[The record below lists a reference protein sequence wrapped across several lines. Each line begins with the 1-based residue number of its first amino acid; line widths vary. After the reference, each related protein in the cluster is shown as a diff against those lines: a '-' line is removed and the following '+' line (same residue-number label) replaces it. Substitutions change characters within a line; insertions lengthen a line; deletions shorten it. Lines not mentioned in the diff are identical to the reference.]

1 MPHLFLF
8 WLVFLTAALHGVAAY
23 AGFIQYTA
31 TAGWTFAK
39 RNPLGGLDEGFFSG
53 GGDKPATVQS
63 YDFSFRGAF
72 CPQVGGDDYLCAN
85 VLSSAELN
93 GRRLTLRS
101 RARLVRHKAT
111 SGKGAIDATYAD
123 TRIEICGV
131 TGSVPTPVAT
141 AYFYIGLAGTA
152 SQSQSDPSLVVQATG
167 VASFQFV
174 PIQCVANS
182 QCPPLKVPNFSGSTC
197 LSLGLRTDARVTNP
211 DGVGPF
217 DIEAIADFSDTME
230 LLAIEG
236 RDENDQPIP
245 GLEFTITDANGT
257 PIVTL
262 PNTPPPPDT
271 STTTTTEPGPD
282 DTTTTYPIATTTS
295 APAGGATTTSVPG
308 TTTTSMPSGG
318 ATTTSVPG
326 GGVTTTTLPAGCR
339 VGASYAS
346 VKCRLDELT
355 ATVLTN
361 GGAVA
366 PRLSA
371 KLAAALAAVERA
383 EQSVGQRGGKT
394 SKRSLRKALRALGA
408 YRKLLGSKKAHR
420 TLNDGALDELGARV
434 PGLQADLKTL
444 VTSGTR

>member
-1 MPHLFLF
+1 MPHLAVF
-8 WLVFLTAALHGVAAY
+8 WLALLTAVLHAVAAY
-23 AGFIQYTA
+23 AGSIQYTA
-31 TAGWTFAK
+31 RAGWTFAK
-39 RNPLGGLDEGFFSG
+39 RNPLGGLDEGVFSS
-53 GGDKPATVQS
+53 GGDKPATVS
-63 YDFSFRGAF
+63 SGDFSFRGAF
-72 CPQVGGDDYLCAN
+72 CPQLGSDDYLCAN

-111 SGKGAIDATYAD
+111 SGKGAIDLTYAD

-131 TGSVPTPVAT
+131 TGSVPAPVAN

-152 SQSQSDPSLVVQATG
+152 SQSQSDPSLVVKATG

-174 PIQCVANS
+174 PIQCTGTS
-182 QCPPLKVPNFSGSTC
+182 CPPVKVPNFSGSTC
-197 LSLGLRTDARVTNP
+197 FALGLRTDARVTNP

-262 PNTPPPPDT
+262 PNTPPPPTTTTVPGPDT
-271 STTTTTEPGPD
+271 STTTTTTSMPG
-282 DTTTTYPIATTTS
+282 
-295 APAGGATTTSVPG
+295 GGATTTS
-308 TTTTSMPSGG
+308 M
-318 ATTTSVPG
+318 PG
-326 GGVTTTTLPAGCR
+326 GGVTTTTLPPSCS

-346 VKCRLDELT
+346 VKCRLDEVT

-408 YRKLLGSKKAHR
+408 YRKLLGSKKARR
-420 TLNDGALDELGARV
+420 TLDEGALDELVARV